1 MDAHLKLVLLVAICI
16 YFIVLYHFLKRGRFV
31 LKYTLLWILLG
42 IIMALVVIF
51 PSIMIYFTK
60 LCGIEETMNGLFALV
75 CFGILILLMSLT
87 AIVSKLNEKNK
98 SLIQKVGILE
108 YKTRQLEQELKNKK
122 DEC

>member
-1 MDAHLKLVLLVAICI
+1 
-16 YFIVLYHFLKRGRFV
+16 
-31 LKYTLLWILLG
+31 
-42 IIMALVVIF
+42 MALVVIF

-98 SLIQKVGILE
+98 SLIQKFGILE
-108 YKTRQLEQELKNKK
+108 YKMRQLEQELKNKR
-122 DEC
+122 EER

>member
-1 MDAHLKLVLLVAICI
+1 MDTHLRLVLIVAICI
-16 YFIVLYHFLKRGRFV
+16 YFVVLYHFLKRGRFV
-31 LKYTLLWILLG
+31 LKYTLLWIFLG

-51 PSIMIYFTK
+51 PAIMICFTK
-60 LCGIEETMNGLFALV
+60 LCGIEDTMNGLFALV

-108 YKTRQLEQELKNKK
+108 YKTRQLEKELKSKK